1 LRLAREHFVDRP
13 GTGAAHAQ
21 HRKQLNAA
29 AIARRRGLRAEMSEF
44 LTPLRVEE
52 TDEFGGLWTLLAPLR
67 YRQRS
72 LGRVITVP
80 AGFVTDFASVPRIL
94 GVYDLEGGKCN
105 KAAVVHDWLY
115 SMGSIAGGVD
125 RKAADQVLRE
135 AMTRTNRPLT
145 PWRARGR
152 RTPLSRT

>member
-1 LRLAREHFVDRP
+1 
-13 GTGAAHAQ
+13 
-21 HRKQLNAA
+21 
-29 AIARRRGLRAEMSEF
+29 MSAF

-52 TDEFGGLWTLLAPLR
+52 TDEFGGLWTLLAPLS
-67 YRQRS
+67 YRS
-72 LGRVITVP
+72 DLLGRVITVP
-80 AGFVTDFASVPRIL
+80 VGFVTDFASVPRIL

-135 AMTRTNRPLT
+135 AIGASGYGEFTASMFYAAVRVAGASHWDKDNLAQPGAVTANMQALAATMK
-145 PWRARGR
+145 AGA
-152 RTPLSRT
+152 